1 MGEENSELDFSMR
14 VQKQLE
20 LSLKQSY
27 SQRGCQC
34 RLNKGGT
41 LFRRTRYQQG
51 SLKLE
56 ERKRGP
62 AVWVY
67 RWWEKDISG
76 KTVRRKAQVG
86 SLEQYPNESAALAA
100 TDALRLTVNNSS
112 KRKNLNKTTGNTLWE
127 HYASE

>member
-1 MGEENSELDFSMR
+1 MDAR
-14 VQKQLE
+14 KQLE
-20 LSLKQSY
+20 LRAKQSY
-27 SQRGCQC
+27 SGPGCQC
-34 RLNKGGT
+34 RLNKGGI
-41 LFRRTRYQQG
+41 LFRRTSYQQG

-86 SLEQYPNESAALAA
+86 SLEQYPNESAAQAA

-112 KRKNLNKTTGNTLWE
+112 KRKNLSKTTVNTLWE
-127 HYASE
+127 HY